1 VTASAPA
8 VPNPANALLLLSG
21 LGIGAL
27 VVRKGARGLR
37 RGMTAA

>member
-1 VTASAPA
+1 